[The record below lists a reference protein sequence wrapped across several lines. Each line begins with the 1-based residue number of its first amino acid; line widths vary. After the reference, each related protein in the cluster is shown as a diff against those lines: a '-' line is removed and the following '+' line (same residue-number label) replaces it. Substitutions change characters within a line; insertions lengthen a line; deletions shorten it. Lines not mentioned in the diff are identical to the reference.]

1 MSARRI
7 NLYSPTFGEAPLS
20 LAFRQAWLD
29 WSDAREALTENTQGD
44 GQLVERMA
52 ELATRT
58 VRHLWRDAFAS
69 VGASSPDQ
77 VKAMVYAF
85 VALLDER
92 LLFDDWQGRIAWQ
105 ARPLEARLY
114 GSRSA
119 GERVPKAI
127 NRLLK
132 LRAPAT
138 RDLANVYL
146 QCLMLGFYGAL
157 RSERGRAT
165 HARWLQ
171 ALFTFAWQRE
181 PSMSGVSA
189 SLARPTRTPPL
200 RLPLRRA
207 LPDGLRLTL
216 AIAGLALL
224 LTAAGHLM
232 WRDIRAELEP
242 ALFLFNAQQ
251 AESSVQ

>member
-1 MSARRI
+1 MSARSI
-7 NLYSPTFGEAPLS
+7 SLYSPAFGEAPLS
-20 LAFRQAWLD
+20 LAFRQAWLS
-29 WSDAREALTENTQGD
+29 WCDAREALTESTVGD
-44 GQLVERMA
+44 SQLVERTA

-69 VGASSPDQ
+69 VGASSPEQ

-92 LLFDDWQGRIAWQ
+92 LLFEDWPGRIAWQ

-114 GSRSA
+114 ASRSA

-132 LRAPAT
+132 NRSPAT

-157 RSERGRAT
+157 RSERGRAM
-165 HARWLQ
+165 HARWMQ
-171 ALFTFAWQRE
+171 ALFTLAWQRE
-181 PSMSGVSA
+181 PSTVGVA
-189 SLARPTRTPPL
+189 TSLARPARTPPL

-207 LPDGLRLTL
+207 LPDGLRLAM

-224 LTAAGHLM
+224 LTGAGHLM
-232 WRDIRAELEP
+232 WRDIRSELEP

-251 AESSVQ
+251 SESTAQ

>member
-1 MSARRI
+1 MSARNI
-7 NLYSPTFGEAPLS
+7 SLYSPAFGEAPLS
-20 LAFRQAWLD
+20 LAFRQAWLS
-29 WSDAREALTENTQGD
+29 WCDAREALRESTVGD
-44 GQLVERMA
+44 AQLVERTA

-69 VGASSPDQ
+69 VGASSPEQ

-92 LLFDDWQGRIAWQ
+92 LLFEDWPGRIAWQ

-114 GSRSA
+114 SSRSA

-132 LRAPAT
+132 NRSPAT

-157 RSERGRAT
+157 RSERGRAM
-165 HARWLQ
+165 HARWMQ
-171 ALFTFAWQRE
+171 ALFTLAWQRE
-181 PSMSGVSA
+181 PSTAGVVT
-189 SLARPTRTPPL
+189 SLARPARTPPL

-207 LPDGLRLTL
+207 LPDGLRLAL
-216 AIAGLALL
+216 AIAGLALV
-224 LTAAGHLM
+224 LTGAGHLM
-232 WRDIRAELEP
+232 WRDIRSELEP

-251 AESSVQ
+251 YESTAQ